1 MYSKKALNSSNPNKV
16 NLVRILNLGRKSK
29 GIALPIEPQTIITID
44 IRSCIEK
51 MKAPLALNSIIEKAT
66 VVLAFLPLVFMIY
79 PESVAAAYN
88 AQNSGGQAL
97 VFEID
102 SKPTQ
107 NLTYDELL
115 AYESKSDLNTFLA
128 PKVKAYLESKG
139 SPLAEYAEDIV
150 KQPQWQRAL
159 AISYV
164 ESNFGKRCAD
174 NNCSGIGVSPSHKS
188 WERFATKKD
197 WFIRMTQLLERPIYK
212 ERYTTCNAMKGVYVV
227 PGSARWVNGCNTVS
241 NELLAITEQAKAERI
256 AFLSIPTPKPV
267 VTAAT
272 AEIALVK

>member
-1 MYSKKALNSSNPNKV
+1 
-16 NLVRILNLGRKSK
+16 
-29 GIALPIEPQTIITID
+29 
-44 IRSCIEK
+44 
-51 MKAPLALNSIIEKAT
+51 MKAPLALNSVIEKAI
-66 VVLAFLPLVFMIY
+66 VVFAFLPLVFMIY
-79 PESVAAAYN
+79 PESVAAAYV
-88 AQNSGGQAL
+88 AQNSGTKAL

-102 SKPTQ
+102 SKSTQ
-107 NLTYDELL
+107 KLLTYDEVA
-115 AYESKSDLNTFLA
+115 AYEAKSNINVFLA

-212 ERYTTCNAMKGVYVV
+212 ERFTTCNSMKGVYVV

-241 NELLAITEQAKAERI
+241 NELLAITEQAQNDRI
-256 AFLSIPTPKPV
+256 AFLSIPITQPTV
-267 VTAAT
+267 VAAT
-272 AEIALVK
+272 AEVALVK